1 MDRLDFSKDLNA
13 FSYMY
18 KNKNS
23 DIFTINDESQKEYS
37 FQDYIILCIIGF

>member
-23 DIFTINDESQKEYS
+23 DIFIINDESQKKFYKALNNQV
-37 FQDYIILCIIGF
+37 FL

>member
-1 MDRLDFSKDLNA
+1 MDRLDFSKDLNT

-23 DIFTINDESQKEYS
+23 DIFIINDESQKKNIPIKTLLFFIS
-37 FQDYIILCIIGF
+37 